1 MESEPGRHEY
11 LPQAR
16 YGIDIRRAKQA
27 NELTISIADKERFF
41 MQVLTSSEILPN
53 QAKNVLYLDLKRL
66 DMFRRTM
73 YEIIGIKKMYE

>member
-27 NELTISIADKERFF
+27 NELTISIADKERF
-41 MQVLTSSEILPN
+41 LCKCLPRVKSC
-53 QAKNVLYLDLKRL
+53 QTRQ
-66 DMFRRTM
+66 
-73 YEIIGIKKMYE
+73 KMYYIWILKD